1 MKIDDSFQVRNKSVS
16 EAGPKLINHVLH
28 NSLVCF
34 FYEYLLIS
42 YPKHDLYRKTQTW
55 MIFPF
60 PLPSIIFQS
69 SIFKIFFILIVN
81 FFFSGFDFCLSDRSL
96 KLLPSPI
103 SQFTILQQKQPVWVK
118 ESPNVICLGI

>member
-81 FFFSGFDFCLSDRSL
+81 FFLVALTSAYQTGVSSFSQAQFHNSQSYSRNNLSKGVS
-96 KLLPSPI
+96 
-103 SQFTILQQKQPVWVK
+103 
-118 ESPNVICLGI
+118 